1 MKRDFIVEIGVEE
14 IPAGFIEQ
22 AIDGFHML
30 VTEKLRSANIGYEK
44 SYFYSTP
51 RRLTV
56 YVTGV
61 DETQKDQFEEVKG
74 PPKKIA
80 FSDIGRPTQA
90 ALGFI
95 ESNNAKLEDVTFK
108 ATPKGEY
115 LYLNKVIKG
124 VKSFELLPSI
134 VTSALAALNFPKSM
148 KWDIS
153 QLKFARPVR
162 WILCLFGGDIVKLN
176 FAGVESSNKTHSI
189 RRMNISAEVASAG
202 AYFDVVKKLGVTIDM
217 GERCNMII
225 SGLNSTAEKNG
236 LKTIKDEELV
246 REVANLTETPYAIL
260 CEFNAEFLKL
270 PEKLL
275 TSTMIK
281 KQRYFPLYDQQSKL
295 TNKFVVF
302 SNGTPAQPDEV
313 KYGNQKVIAARFA
326 DAEFYYKEDAKT
338 TLEQKSEKLKTVLF
352 QQKLGT
358 VHQKASRIADLAKYL
373 YSSLILKAPPSDE
386 HKKNKLDTIGRC
398 AMLCKA
404 DLTSEVVKEFT
415 ELQGYAGMVYAQN
428 EGLPQ
433 EISTG
438 IFEHYKPCFKGDT
451 LPSNIEGQ
459 AVAVADKMD
468 TIAGCFAIKMIPT
481 GSGDPYAL
489 RRAALGIA
497 EIAIN
502 SSFSFDFTAFAKY
515 ALGLYPKTLLDAEQC
530 DVDKTASDISNF
542 IKQRFETKLK
552 ELNIRY
558 DVINAVLWNG
568 VSNIYE
574 DYRKTM
580 SLSKARS
587 EKEFM
592 ALALPFKRAV
602 NITKGVASA
611 PAVRPELF
619 AVDAEKALYAKY
631 QKVNADA
638 GAAIDSNDYSLA
650 FRHLSELN
658 EPIDKFFAGVMV
670 MDKNEDLKNNRIALL
685 CAIKSLFLRLADIS
699 QLVIEE

>member
-1 MKRDFIVEIGVEE
+1 MKKDFIVEIGVEE
-14 IPAGFIEQ
+14 IPAGFIEP
-22 AIDGFHML
+22 AIDSLHTII
-30 VTEKLRSANIGYEK
+30 TEKLRSSNIGYEK

-61 DETQKDQFEEVKG
+61 DQTQKDQFEEVKG

-90 ALGFI
+90 AIGFI
-95 ESNNAKLEDVTFK
+95 ESNNARIEDVTFK

-124 VKSFELLPSI
+124 VSSSELLPAI
-134 VTSALAALNFPKSM
+134 VTSSLAALNFPKSM
-148 KWDIS
+148 KWDVS

-162 WILCLFGGDIVKLN
+162 WILCLFGSDVVKLN
-176 FAGVESSNKTHSI
+176 FAGVESSNKTFSI
-189 RRMNISAEVASAG
+189 RRMNTFAEAASPA
-202 AYFDVVKKLGVTIDM
+202 AYFDVVKKLGVTIDLS
-217 GERCNMII
+217 ERCNAII
-225 SGLNSTAEKNG
+225 SSLNQIAEKHG
-236 LKTIKDEELV
+236 LKTIKDEALV
-246 REVANLTETPYAIL
+246 REVANLTESPYAIL
-260 CEFNAEFLKL
+260 CDFDANFLKI

-281 KQRYFPLYDQQSKL
+281 KQRYFPLYDSQSKL

-302 SNGTPAQPDEV
+302 SNGVPALADEV
-313 KYGNQKVIAARFA
+313 KYGNQKVITARFA

-338 TLEQKSEKLKTVLF
+338 TLAQKADKLKNVVF

-358 VHQKASRIADLAKYL
+358 VYQKACRVASLAKYL
-373 YSSLILKAPPSDE
+373 YNGLILKAAPSDE
-386 HKKNKLDTIGRC
+386 HKKSKLEKIEQC
-398 AMLCKA
+398 ALLCKA

-415 ELQGYAGMVYAQN
+415 ELQGYAGMVYARN
-428 EGLPQ
+428 EGLAE
-433 EISTG
+433 EIATG
-438 IFEHYKPCFKGDT
+438 IYEHYKPCFKGDT

-459 AVAVADKMD
+459 LVAIADKMD

-489 RRAALGIA
+489 RRAALGIV

-502 SSFSFDFTAFAKY
+502 SALSFDFAAFARY
-515 ALGLYPKTLLDAEQC
+515 ALELYPEALRAAEQC
-530 DVDKTASDISNF
+530 DINKTASEISNF
-542 IKQRFETKLK
+542 LKQRFETKLK
-552 ELNIRY
+552 EINIRY

-568 VSNIYE
+568 VDNIYE
-574 DYRKTM
+574 DYRKAM
-580 SLSKARS
+580 SLSKARG
-587 EKEFM
+587 EKEFIS
-592 ALALPFKRAV
+592 LALPFKRAV
-602 NITKGVASA
+602 NITKNIDSA
-611 PAVRPELF
+611 PAVNPALL
-619 AVDAEKALYAKY
+619 AVEAEKTLYAGY
-631 QKVNADA
+631 QKVNAEA
-638 GAAIDSNDYSLA
+638 GAAIDANDYALA
-650 FRHLSELN
+650 FKKLSELN

-670 MDKNEDLKNNRIALL
+670 MDKNEELKNNRIALL

>member
-14 IPAGFIEQ
+14 IPAGFIDA

-30 VTEKLRSANIGYEK
+30 VTEKLRCANIGYEK

-56 YVTGV
+56 FITGV
-61 DETQKDQFEEVKG
+61 EETQKDQFEEVKG

-80 FSDIGRPTQA
+80 FSDLGRPTQA
-90 ALGFI
+90 AIGFI
-95 ESNNAKLEDVTFK
+95 ESNNARIEDVTFK

-115 LYLNKVIKG
+115 LYLNKVVKG
-124 VKSFELLPSI
+124 VASVELLPGI
-134 VTSALAALNFPKSM
+134 VTSALSSLNFPKSM
-148 KWDIS
+148 KWDSS

-162 WILCLFGGDIVKLN
+162 WILCLFGNDLVKLT
-176 FAGVESSNKTHSI
+176 FAGVESSNRTYSI
-189 RRMNISAEVASAG
+189 RRMNSSAEVASAG
-202 AYFDVVKKLGVTIDM
+202 AYFDAVKKLGVVIDPS
-217 GERCNMII
+217 ERCNMIV
-225 SGLNSTAEKNG
+225 SGLNSMAEKFG
-236 LKTIKDEELV
+236 LRTIKDEELV
-246 REVANLTETPYAIL
+246 REVANLTENPYAIL
-260 CEFNAEFLKL
+260 CEFNADFLKL

-302 SNGTPAQPDEV
+302 SNGVPAQPDEV

-326 DAEFYYKEDAKT
+326 DAEFYYREDAKT
-338 TLEQKSEKLKTVLF
+338 TLEQKSDKLKTVLF

-358 VHQKASRIADLAKYL
+358 VHQKASRIAALAKHL
-373 YSSLILKAPPSDE
+373 YSSLILKAVPSEE
-386 HKKNKLDTIGRC
+386 HKKSKLEKIERC

-415 ELQGYAGMVYAQN
+415 ELQGYAGMVYARN
-428 EGLPQ
+428 EGLPE
-433 EISTG
+433 EIAAG
-438 IFEHYKPCFKGDT
+438 IYEHYKPCFKGDT

-459 AVAVADKMD
+459 TVAIADKMD
-468 TIAGCFAIKMIPT
+468 TIAGCFAIRMIPT

-502 SSFSFDFTAFAKY
+502 SSFSFDFTAFAAH
-515 ALGLYPKTLLDAEQC
+515 ALKLYPEELLAAEQC
-530 DVDKTASDISNF
+530 DVEKTAREISNF
-542 IKQRFETKLK
+542 VRQRFETKLK

-558 DVINAVLWNG
+558 DVVNAVLWNG
-568 VSNIYE
+568 ISNIYE
-574 DYRKTM
+574 DYRKAM
-580 SLSKARS
+580 CLSKARG

-602 NITKGVASA
+602 NITKGVSAA
-611 PAVRPELF
+611 PAVRPELL
-619 AVDAEKALYAKY
+619 AVDAEKALYEKF
-631 QKVNADA
+631 QKVASDA
-638 GAAIDSNDYSLA
+638 CAAIDANDYELA
-650 FRHLSELN
+650 FRHLSGLN
-658 EPIDKFFAGVMV
+658 EPIDKFFTGVMV
-670 MDKNEDLKNNRIALL
+670 MDKDEALKNNRIALL
-685 CAIKSLFLRLADIS
+685 CAIKALFLRLADIS